1 MERRGGVEAA
11 PGGGEGEMEATGSE
25 RRGEV
30 RPPDPDLDRG
40 REEGRAVV
48 GRGREEWGE
57 WEWGLGFLGCGW
69 PIGQGAAGWAVGRA
83 SPFGRLR
90 PAGPLGPAGGCPV
103 FYFPFFIY
111 FLVSFYV

>member
-1 MERRGGVEAA
+1 MAVVGDGDGAPSGFGSGSAAWKERARGVEVVAV
-11 PGGGEGEMEATGSE
+11 GGGEMEATGSE

-57 WEWGLGFLGCGW
+57 WEWGLGFLGVNGGCG
-69 PIGQGAAGWAVGRA
+69 GWAG
-83 SPFGRLR
+83 
-90 PAGPLGPAGGCPV
+90 
-103 FYFPFFIY
+103 
-111 FLVSFYV
+111 